1 MYWFNN
7 NAKCLFSKQC
17 FNDTFFLPRSKEFGL
32 PMNRGRLYFIGAE
45 LVDITGEPTGN
56 SEATLDRVLG

>member
-1 MYWFNN
+1 MQNVYFRN
-7 NAKCLFSKQC
+7 NASM
-17 FNDTFFLPRSKEFGL
+17 TRFFLPRSKEFGL